1 MRFLPTRVHGYLDYL
16 MGVVLLMGPWIFGF
30 SRDGAETWVPVLLGA
45 ALLLYSLF
53 TDYET
58 GLMKNI
64 PMTAHLW
71 LDVIS
76 GAVLVLSPWLF
87 GFSDFVWAP
96 HVLLGLI
103 EIGAA
108 VTSQTIPTHEAFTES
123 HTGAI

>member
-1 MRFLPTRVHGYLDYL
+1 

-103 EIGAA
+103 EIGAG
-108 VTSQTIPTHEAFTES
+108 VTTQTIPSHEAFTES
-123 HTGAI
+123 HSGAI